1 MSGSSEPDGEA
12 ESTPSQRVL
21 ALISSVPAGRVV
33 TYRDVAEYL
42 GLGSPRQVGRAL
54 AGVPPGVPWHR
65 VVHSDGTMAEPVRDR
80 QRRLLLDEG
89 VGIVGARVD
98 LRTHRW
104 SGGDIQSPPAPE

>member
-1 MSGSSEPDGEA
+1 
-12 ESTPSQRVL
+12 
-21 ALISSVPAGRVV
+21 
-33 TYRDVAEYL
+33 
-42 GLGSPRQVGRAL
+42 
-54 AGVPPGVPWHR
+54 
-65 VVHSDGTMAEPVRDR
+65 MAEPVRDR